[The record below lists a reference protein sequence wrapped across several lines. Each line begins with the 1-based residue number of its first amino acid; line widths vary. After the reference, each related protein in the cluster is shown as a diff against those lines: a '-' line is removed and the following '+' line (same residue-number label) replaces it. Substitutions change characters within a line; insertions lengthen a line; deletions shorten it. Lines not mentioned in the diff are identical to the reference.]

1 MLSLDLRKSYF
12 ILSLTFKV
20 NIYWLIQNENLK
32 ICISYALWML
42 GMYPFTLV
50 ISLKGWKIIG
60 DIFLGMTNIPTSQ
73 VTLEPFLSYNIIF
86 R

>member
-20 NIYWLIQNENLK
+20 NIYWLIQTENLK

-42 GMYPFTLV
+42 GMHPFTLF
-50 ISLKGWKIIG
+50 ISLKG
-60 DIFLGMTNIPTSQ
+60 
-73 VTLEPFLSYNIIF
+73 
-86 R
+86 